1 VQEREVAFQPIPL
14 TMFVTPFMCVAE
26 LTVVLLYPEP
36 WQMAH
41 DKLSV
46 LTWNVCWPVVGG
58 IPWQVLHTVGGTVV
72 ATVVAGTVVATVVAA
87 VVAAVVAVVVAVV
100 VGCTVVV
107 GALGSGFGSPTFQ
120 LRLETGKLTNP
131 AVVTV
136 KLPRSVYVVP
146 VTV

>member
-1 VQEREVAFQPIPL
+1 
-14 TMFVTPFMCVAE
+14 
-26 LTVVLLYPEP
+26 
-36 WQMAH
+36 MAH

-58 IPWQVLHTVGGTVV
+58 LPWQVRVHEDGGTVVAMVVAGMVVTTVVAGMVV
-72 ATVVAGTVVATVVAA
+72 ATVVAGMVVATVVAGMVVA
-87 VVAAVVAVVVAVV
+87 MVVATVVAGMVVAMVVAA
-100 VGCTVVV
+100 VV

-136 KLPRSVYVVP
+136 TLPRSVYVVP